1 MFHGNNN
8 MKKKLCTCPL
18 CVKGDYDPGDYM
30 VDLSE
35 LKRERPCGV
44 SGLMR
49 VKDEARWVAQSIDSC
64 IDALDELIICY
75 QESTDK
81 TAEIVELKRRQ
92 YPDKIRTFFYAPPVY
107 AHNLS
112 KGDFQYA
119 TKLPEDSIH
128 LLSNYYNYTLL
139 KAKYRYAV
147 KIDADQIYFSDRLKW
162 LCDAY
167 RNESQQEI
175 TLREYMADKYMKIYL
190 ILLSSK
196 IRRYLWWMIDFLP
209 FQKTM
214 LEQYN
219 AYLFKQVS
227 RTKYMVIL
235 SGINLYKKNGKWG
248 IPAFRENIGLQLAF
262 NGCWDHWIFEISD
275 QTYFYPDYQTYDRQE
290 VNDKITYNGF
300 YKKHRI
306 IERFHHENN
315 LSLYGGFFWYHMKL
329 IDSKVIEGHVIDQ
342 KVELADFFKMSLR
355 DLVKTNMLDIRKYHL
370 FSFVCDKNI
379 PSPEKIIK

>member
-1 MFHGNNN
+1 
-8 MKKKLCTCPL
+8 MKKEPCTCPL
-18 CVKGDYDPGDYM
+18 CLKEDYDPADYM

-35 LKRERPCGV
+35 LERERPCGV

-92 YPDKIRTFFYAPPVY
+92 YPDKIQTFFYAPPVY

-112 KGDFQYA
+112 KEDFQYA
-119 TKLPEDSIH
+119 VGLPENSVH

-147 KIDADQIYFSDRLKW
+147 KIDADQIYFSDRLKR

-175 TLREYMADKYMKIYL
+175 TLCEYMADKYMKAFIV
-190 ILLSSK
+190 LLRCSFNMFSW
-196 IRRYLWWMIDFLP
+196 RLVDFLP

-248 IPAFRENIGLQLAF
+248 IPAFKDDIGLLSAF
-262 NGCWDHWIFEISD
+262 NGCGDTLMFQISG
-275 QTYFYPDYQTYDRQE
+275 QTFFRPVYQTYDRQE
-290 VNDKITYNGF
+290 VTDKITYNSF

-315 LSLYGGFFWYHMKL
+315 LSLYGGFYWYHMKF
-329 IDSKVIEGHVIDQ
+329 IDSKETEGYPIDQ
-342 KVELADFFKMSLR
+342 KVELTDFLKMPLR
-355 DLVKTNMLDIRKYHL
+355 ALKKKNILDVRNYHFKYHL
-370 FSFVCDKNI
+370 FSFVCDKKI
-379 PSPEKIIK
+379 PSPEEIIK